1 MRDEEEGK
9 IGGSDT
15 IARSLAR
22 WLLLP
27 PAPSLQLLAR
37 ATHEILVLDQG
48 FWVSPDCCK
57 SLVEGEG
64 EALKL

>member
-1 MRDEEEGK
+1 MRRKGK
-9 IGGSDT
+9 SGEVT
-15 IARSLAR
+15 ESLAPS
-22 WLLLP
+22 LLVP

-48 FWVSPDCCK
+48 FWVSPDRCK